1 MAHDPS
7 HDSHDHSDEALPS
20 YDDINTPVVVMVGVI
35 SGLLTLLSMMFV
47 QGLYYHWDERI
58 RNSAEVVKTE
68 TAEQIDNQKAL
79 LKGGGA
85 IKSIDDAMQSVVS
98 KFGK

>member
-1 MAHDPS
+1 MPHEHS
-7 HDSHDHSDEALPS
+7 HDSHGHSDEAMPS

-58 RNSAEVVKTE
+58 QKNVEVMQTE
-68 TAEQIDNQKAL
+68 ASTLIEEQKQL
-79 LKGGGA
+79 LKGGESA
-85 IKSIDDAMQSVVS
+85 KSIEDSMQAVVS
-98 KFGK
+98 KFKK